1 MKQWKLGWSE
11 EKTVD
16 SIYGKWRMQF
26 LMAVSML
33 SGNISTERHI
43 VPEASNCQHHWVYID

>member
-1 MKQWKLGWSE
+1 
-11 EKTVD
+11 
-16 SIYGKWRMQF
+16 MQF